1 MHFLIVAGD
10 PSGDLYGA
18 MLARELRALDP
29 KARFS
34 AVGGK
39 LLQEEV
45 SGAGG
50 RFLHDL
56 ASLGITGF
64 FEPLRNLFLFLDI
77 DRRIRDLLRQDRPDA
92 VVCVDF
98 YGFNRH
104 VLTAA
109 RAEGV
114 TTCYFISPQVWATR
128 PGRVRAL
135 KELVDRMIVIFPF
148 EEKLYREAGVPVTW
162 VGHPLL
168 DILPPAAKNG
178 GRKESSSGLKIG
190 LLPGSRAS
198 EIGRHLP
205 VFLGALRRISRDFPR
220 LDVRLFA
227 SAQLPDSFYEEI
239 LLSWKASGGP
249 EVKIVR
255 ESDYRERSGLD
266 IALTSSGTATLENAL
281 LGVPMVVIYKLF
293 WPTYAIARA
302 MIRVPYITMANLLC
316 GKRLV
321 PELVQAQ
328 ADAPGVAR
336 EALLILEDPRRLEG
350 MRKELSSLRGL
361 LGGPGAARR
370 AAEAVLETAGS
381 KRSAP

>member
-29 KARFS
+29 EARFS
-34 AVGGK
+34 AVGGRF
-39 LLQEEV
+39 LREEAA
-45 SGAGG
+45 AGG

-64 FEPLRNLFLFLDI
+64 LEPLRNLFLFLDI
-77 DRRIRDLLRQDRPDA
+77 DRRIRDLLRKDRPDA

-104 VLTAA
+104 VLKAA

-128 PGRVRAL
+128 PGRIRAL

-168 DILPPAAKNG
+168 DVLPPPRNG
-178 GRKESSSGLKIG
+178 GSGEESSALKVG
-190 LLPGSRAS
+190 LLPGSRLS
-198 EIGRHLP
+198 EIRRHLP
-205 VFLGALRRISRDFPR
+205 VFLGALRRILRDYPR
-220 LDVRLFA
+220 CEASLFA
-227 SAQLPDSFYEEI
+227 SAQVPDAVYEEF
-239 LLSWKASGGP
+239 LLPWRAAGGL

-255 ESDYRERSGLD
+255 EADYRERSGLD

-321 PELVQAQ
+321 PELVQAE

-336 EALLILEDPRRLEG
+336 EALLILEDPRRLSG
-350 MRKELSSLRGL
+350 LRKELSALRGL

-381 KRSAP
+381 KRSVP